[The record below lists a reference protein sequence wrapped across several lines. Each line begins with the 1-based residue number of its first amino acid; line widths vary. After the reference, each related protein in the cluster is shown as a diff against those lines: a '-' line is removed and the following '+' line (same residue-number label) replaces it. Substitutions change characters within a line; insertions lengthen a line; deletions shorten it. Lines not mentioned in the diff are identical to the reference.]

1 LPGRCG
7 TLGCMG
13 SDISTVRSGILGIDL
28 DDDLRRRLS
37 EVEDRLRDVLRDAQN
52 RFVAVGTTHLI
63 EAGGKRVRPLL
74 TLLGAQFG
82 EPDRPKVIDAA
93 VITELVHVGTLHHDD
108 VMDEALVR
116 HGVATANALWGN
128 SLAVLLGDLL
138 LARAAELGAELG
150 TGALRLQAC
159 TLARLVRGQLLEAVR
174 APRGADPMAHCL
186 AVMADKSASLIAMA
200 VQLGAQVSG
209 ADHATCAALA
219 RYGEYLGIAFQIA
232 DDVLDIRSPSTE
244 SGKTPGTDLREGV
257 VTVPV
262 LHALAE
268 DGPDADRLREI
279 LSTGAVTDPDLHAE
293 ALELLRRSPGMVL
306 ARADARRYAED
317 ARAELADLPP
327 LRARAVLEGLC
338 DFVRDRSV

>member
-1 LPGRCG
+1 
-7 TLGCMG
+7 MG
-13 SDISTVRSGILGIDL
+13 SDTSTVHAGILGSRI

-37 EVEDRLRDVLRDAQN
+37 EVEDRLRDVLNDARN

-74 TLLGAQFG
+74 ALLGAQFG
-82 EPDRPKVIDAA
+82 DPDEPKVVDAA
-93 VITELVHVGTLHHDD
+93 VVTELVHVGTLHHDD
-108 VMDEALVR
+108 VMDEAVVR

-128 SLAVLLGDLL
+128 NLAVLLGDML

-150 TGALRLQAC
+150 AEALRMQAS
-159 TLARLVRGQLLEAVR
+159 TLARLVRGQLMEVVR

-186 AVMADKSASLIAMA
+186 AVMADKSASLISMA

-209 ADHATCAALA
+209 AEATTCAALA
-219 RYGEYLGIAFQIA
+219 RYGEKLGIAFQIA
-232 DDVLDIRSPSTE
+232 DDVIDICSPSAE

-262 LHALAE
+262 LHVLADE
-268 DGPDADRLREI
+268 GPDVDRLRVI
-279 LSTGAVTDPDLHAE
+279 LATGAVTDPDLHAE
-293 ALELLRRSPGMVL
+293 ALELLRRAPGL
-306 ARADARRYAED
+306 TRARADARRYADD
-317 ARAELADLPP
+317 ARAELAVLPP

-338 DFVRDRSV
+338 DFVRDRSA